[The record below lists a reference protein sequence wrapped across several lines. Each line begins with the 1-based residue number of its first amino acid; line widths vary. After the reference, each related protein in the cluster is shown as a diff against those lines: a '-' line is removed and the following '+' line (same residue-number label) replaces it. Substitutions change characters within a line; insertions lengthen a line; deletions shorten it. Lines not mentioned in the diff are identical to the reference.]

1 MIKKTKTNIRPSDL
15 GLFSLLG
22 KFKNQKQDKKPLF
35 LIKDLLQVKT
45 TSTER
50 INRTVTPDHHCIDQ
64 KSVDMS
70 VASFVSLLQIAA
82 LTQQKR
88 DANSLTNRTL
98 NLPVIARDGVTV
110 FAMVAVT
117 GSIHPNV

>member
-1 MIKKTKTNIRPSDL
+1 M
-15 GLFSLLG
+15 
-22 KFKNQKQDKKPLF
+22 
-35 LIKDLLQVKT
+35 KT

-98 NLPVIARDGVTV
+98 SLPVIARDGVTV